1 MAPEERTRNA
11 AMRIIGDRSSLG
23 RVIAGFAMVS
33 LTCALIGL
41 SAALGPIGVAAVLH
55 PLAQL
60 IFPLAAIAVA
70 LIAALSSS
78 VRRAWGRLC
87 LMNGVVSAT
96 LAGASVEVGQP
107 LWPADPVYEH
117 ALDEAMQWWLRHV
130 IWSTAAYFATAMII
144 AAALFAL
151 SYWLL
156 HSSHGPHRQAH

>member
-1 MAPEERTRNA
+1 MRNV
-11 AMRIIGDRSSLG
+11 GGSSTLS
-23 RVIAGFAMVS
+23 RMIAGFAMGS
-33 LTCALIGL
+33 LTFALIGL
-41 SAALGPIGVAAVLH
+41 SAALGPIGVGAVLH
-55 PLAQL
+55 SLARL
-60 IFPLAAIAVA
+60 ILPLAAIAAA

-78 VRRAWGRLC
+78 ARRAWARVC

-117 ALDEAMQWWLRHV
+117 ALDQGMQWWLRHV
-130 IWSTAAYFATAMII
+130 IWTTAAYFATAMII

-156 HSSHGPHRQAH
+156 HPPHGRHRQAH